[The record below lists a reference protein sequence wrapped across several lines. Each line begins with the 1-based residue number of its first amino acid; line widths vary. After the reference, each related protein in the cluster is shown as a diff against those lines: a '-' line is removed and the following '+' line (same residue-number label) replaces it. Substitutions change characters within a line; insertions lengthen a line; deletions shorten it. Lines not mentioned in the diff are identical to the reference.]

1 MELFTL
7 GVTHAVTGAKNYS
20 ENDVAQLAKSLTGW
34 YIDDKDPDNAKALF
48 DSGRWFNGPKSIFGK
63 LGNYNTDSAIDLV
76 LGQDGHGPYIVTKL
90 WSEFMPTPPP
100 TATLQQLAADY
111 TAGGRK
117 IKPLVRS
124 ILTNPQLFESIDEP
138 NMIKPPV
145 VFVAGALRALGL
157 GVTSSSPADY
167 LDSMGQLPYFPP
179 TVAGWEGGL
188 SWLNTNT
195 ALARF
200 GFIGDVIGNAPNGSP
215 AKVADVPNETP
226 AAAFDR
232 AYGAVGSPWMSA
244 GTRAAIQDYATRA
257 SVKASK
263 DRIAR
268 QVMLRTLMLAGPDA
282 QVM

>member
-1 MELFTL
+1 
-7 GVTHAVTGAKNYS
+7 
-20 ENDVAQLAKSLTGW
+20 
-34 YIDDKDPDNAKALF
+34 
-48 DSGRWFNGPKSIFGK
+48 
-63 LGNYNTDSAIDLV
+63 
-76 LGQDGHGPYIVTKL
+76 
-90 WSEFMPTPPP
+90 MPTPPP
-100 TATLQQLAADY
+100 PATLQKLSTDY
-111 TAGGRK
+111 IASGRK
-117 IKPLVRS
+117 IKPLVRAV
-124 ILTNPQLFESIDEP
+124 LTDPQLFESIDEP

-145 VFVAGALRALGL
+145 VYVSGALRAIGL
-157 GVTSSSPADY
+157 GVSSSGPADY

-200 GFIGDVIGNAPNGSP
+200 GFVADVIGNAPNGSP
-215 AKVADVPNETP
+215 AKVVDVPNETP

-244 GTRAAIQDYATRA
+244 GTRAAIQDYANRA
-257 SVKASK
+257 SAKASK
-263 DRIAR
+263 DRIGR

>member
-1 MELFTL
+1 VL
-7 GVTHAVTGAKNYS
+7 S
-20 ENDVAQLAKSLTGW
+20 QLAT
-34 YIDDKDPDNAKALF
+34 
-48 DSGRWFNGPKSIFGK
+48 
-63 LGNYNTDSAIDLV
+63 
-76 LGQDGHGPYIVTKL
+76 
-90 WSEFMPTPPP
+90 E
-100 TATLQQLAADY
+100 Y

-117 IKPLVRS
+117 LKPLVRS
-124 ILTNPQLFESIDEP
+124 ILTQPQLFESIDEP

-145 VFVAGALRALGL
+145 VFVSGAMRAMGL
-157 GVTSSSPADY
+157 GISSTGPADY
-167 LDSMGQLPYFPP
+167 LDSMGQVPYFPP

-215 AKVADVPNETP
+215 AKVVDVPNETP
-226 AAAFDR
+226 QAAFDR
-232 AYGAVGSPWMSA
+232 AFGAVGAPWMSA
-244 GTRAAIQDYATRA
+244 GTRAAIQDYAGRA
-257 SVKASK
+257 SVKSSN